1 MSILG
6 LETENVQE
14 DVDELWLL
22 RGGEHDG
29 VAMDHRPIVSREAAV
44 YGEGE
49 DVVVRVVVNPEFF
62 VDIDDGQGDPATLQ
76 R

>member
-22 RGGEHDG
+22 RGREHDG
-29 VAMDHRPIVSREAAV
+29 VAMDHRPIISREAAV
-44 YGEGE
+44 YGESE
-49 DVVVRVVVNPEFF
+49 DAVVRVVVNPEFF
-62 VDIDDGQGDPATLQ
+62 VDIDDGESDPATLQ